1 VDEVGVDAKSL
12 LLWTLGAV
20 AVAFAWLWAT
30 VLRDEQRRVAP
41 TATEVA
47 VGAVTNFF
55 DTLGIG
61 SYATTTTIFRGR
73 RMVEDE
79 DIPGTLNVGHV
90 IPTFAQAFIYTEIVK
105 IDAFT
110 LISMIVAA
118 VAGAWLGAGVVAGLE
133 KRSVQRG
140 MGMALLAA
148 AALILARLLG
158 LLPPGGEALSLAGPT
173 LIAGLVGNFVLGAL
187 MPLGIGLYAPCM
199 ILVSLLGMEPM
210 AAFPIM
216 MGSCAFLMPA
226 ANVRFLRAGRYA
238 PAAAVGLA
246 IGGLPATLVA
256 AFLVKTL
263 PLDMVRWLVVGVVGY
278 TAIGMIRAGRAA

>member
-1 VDEVGVDAKSL
+1 MDAKSL

-20 AVAFAWLWAT
+20 AVAFTWLWARA
-30 VLRDEQRRVAP
+30 LREEQRRVVPNAS
-41 TATEVA
+41 EVA

-73 RMVEDE
+73 RMVDDA

-133 KRSVQRG
+133 KRAVQRG

-158 LLPPGGEALSLAGPT
+158 LLPPGGDALALTGPT
-173 LIAGLVGNFVLGAL
+173 LMAGLVGNFVLGAL

-278 TAIGMIRAGRAA
+278 TAIGMIRAGRAT

>member
-1 VDEVGVDAKSL
+1 MDAKSL

-20 AVAFAWLWAT
+20 AVAFTWLWAT
-30 VLRDEQRRVAP
+30 VLREEQRRVAP
-41 TATEVA
+41 TAAEVA

-118 VAGAWLGAGVVAGLE
+118 VAGAWLGAGVVSGLE
-133 KRSVQRG
+133 KRAVQRG
-140 MGMALLAA
+140 MGVALLAA

-158 LLPPGGEALSLAGPT
+158 LLPPGGEALALTGAT
-173 LIAGLVGNFVLGAL
+173 LVAGLVGNFVLGAL

-246 IGGLPATLVA
+246 LGGLPATLVA

-278 TAIGMIRAGRAA
+278 TAVGMIRAGRAA

>member
-1 VDEVGVDAKSL
+1 MDAKSL